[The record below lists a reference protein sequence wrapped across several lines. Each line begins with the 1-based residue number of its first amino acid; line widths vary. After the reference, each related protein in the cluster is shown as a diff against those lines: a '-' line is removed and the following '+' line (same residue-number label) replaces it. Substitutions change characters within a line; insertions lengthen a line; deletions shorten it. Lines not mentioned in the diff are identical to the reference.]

1 LKESKVNK
9 RLNIIATLKSSS
21 LNSTGYN
28 ITDPSEIIAHLESP
42 DMPLYF
48 FTFDIEYTQYVF
60 ADPYLARS
68 DPIDHSRV
76 ARTYAQYI
84 SNLIA
89 DEARLNSN

>member
-1 LKESKVNK
+1 
-9 RLNIIATLKSSS
+9 
-21 LNSTGYN
+21 
-28 ITDPSEIIAHLESP
+28 
-42 DMPLYF
+42 MPLYF

-60 ADPYLARS
+60 ADPYLAKV

-76 ARTYAQYI
+76 SRTYAQYI